1 MMMRRR
7 RRKVRVRTGK
17 RKELGRGEEG
27 GGKDEKR
34 ETELSRRWKERI
46 IEGAI
51 NTEETAKN
59 MGVIASL
66 EKAYTCHFHT
76 EQEKD

>member
-1 MMMRRR
+1 M
-7 RRKVRVRTGK
+7 RVRTGK
-17 RKELGRGEEG
+17 KERIRQRRKG

-51 NTEETAKN
+51 NTEETAEN
-59 MGVIASL
+59 MEVIASL
-66 EKAYTCHFHT
+66 EKAHTCHFHT
-76 EQEKD
+76 EQEKN